1 MNFIIRIIISTLAVL
16 LTSYLLP
23 KTMVTVDGF
32 VDALIVAVVLAF
44 LNAVVKPVMVF
55 LTIPA
60 TLFTFGLFLLVINAF
75 IIIIADYFID
85 GFKVYGFWS
94 ALLFSV
100 ILSLVNSI
108 FEGIR
113 RRDEMRSN
121 DFE

>member
-23 KTMVTVDGF
+23 KTMVAVDGF

-60 TLFTFGLFLLVINAF
+60 TMFTFGLFLLVINAF

-113 RRDEMRSN
+113 RRDEMRNN